1 MSTKTLRKRIAL
13 TATTALFAGMVS
25 VVSTPV
31 ASAHNAAGA
40 ANTQTSVSTPNANLF
55 VATAPNTT
63 TAGVVGGTAGSTTAI
78 TTIDDSALSKGLL
91 YKDSSSG
98 TAQSATV
105 LAGGSLSLYA
115 TVSTASAFSVSGG
128 SLSAVYGGDAA
139 ATNTKAYSS
148 NNRFAYVGTSVT
160 TAGTGVAALWSVGT
174 TVGTYTVS
182 LLTGFATTSTGT
194 SELPTSTNGLV
205 PPTLSGAITV
215 TVVAASGGG
224 AYSSTNS
231 FCRTALNTTTTP
243 INNIDSSAS
252 NVANGNNWAIDFAL
266 NDAYGADLD
275 PGNLLA
281 TATNGALLSFGT
293 AGSTPVAGTSST
305 IVSASA
311 GANSMV
317 LVGQGTANAPVT
329 TTVTI
334 SYNGATVCTKTV
346 TIAGAV
352 AKLTVSKVGIEDLS
366 SSAGSTAWIND
377 GTSRAGNFYVLA
389 QDSAGNRVT
398 TPSTLG
404 TFAAVSSTL
413 TTTITGVTFDDASLA
428 NSTSSTSASQFTVGR
443 FGCGSAAGS
452 SKIQIKFTLANGTVI
467 NSDAFDAKCADNPY
481 TYTASFDKASY
492 VVGDIATLTVS
503 FKDSKGNPSN
513 SVTTTGA
520 VTNTLP
526 FMTFVSA
533 TGSASAVTDANSNIV
548 YTLTV
553 GTTTGATAGTYT
565 GIVDF
570 TTLTAVAA
578 VKSTP
583 TYKITTG
590 GDTTTNAD
598 VLKSIVALIASIN
611 KQIQA
616 LQKLILARR

>member
-55 VATAPNTT
+55 VATASNTGT
-63 TAGVVGGTAGSTTAI
+63 SAVVGGTAGTTTAI
-78 TTIDDSALSKGLL
+78 TAIDDSALSKGLL

-98 TAQSATV
+98 IAQSATV
-105 LAGGSLSLYA
+105 LAGGVLSLYA
-115 TVSTASAFSVSGG
+115 TVATASAFSVSGG
-128 SLSAVYGGDAA
+128 SLSAVYGGDAL
-139 ATNTKAYSS
+139 ATNTKEYSA
-148 NNRFAYVGTSVT
+148 NNRFAYVGSATASTS
-160 TAGTGVAALWSVGT
+160 VAALWSVGT

-182 LLTGFATTSTGT
+182 LLTGFATNSSGA
-194 SELPTSTNGLV
+194 SVLPSATNALV

-215 TVVAASGGG
+215 TVVAATGGG
-224 AYSSTNS
+224 SYSATNS
-231 FCRTALNTTTTP
+231 FCRTATNTTTTP
-243 INNIDSSAS
+243 TNNIDSSAS
-252 NVANGNNWAIDFAL
+252 NIINGTSWAIDFAL

-275 PGNLLA
+275 PGNLIA

-293 AGSTPVAGTSST
+293 AGATPVAGTSST
-305 IVSASA
+305 IVTGSA

-334 SYNGATVCTKTV
+334 SYNGTTVCTKTV

-352 AKLTVSKVGIEDLS
+352 SKLTVSKVGVEDLGS
-366 SSAGSTAWIND
+366 GAGSTAWIND
-377 GTSRAGNFYVLA
+377 ATNRAGNFYVLA
-389 QDSAGNRVT
+389 QDSAGNRVA

-413 TTTITGVTFDDASLA
+413 TTTVTGVTFDAASLA
-428 NSTSSTSASQFTVGR
+428 DSTSSTSASQFTVGR
-443 FGCGSAAGS
+443 FTCGSTAGS
-452 SKIQIKFTLANGTVI
+452 SKIQIKYTLANGTVI

-492 VVGDIATLTVS
+492 VQGDIATLTVS

-520 VTNTLP
+520 VTNVLP

-553 GTTTGATAGTYT
+553 GTTAGATAGTYT

-570 TTLTAVAA
+570 TGLTAVAA

-616 LQKLILARR
+616 LQKLILKR